1 MAGSYELVYRV
12 SRGRKEPD
20 DTNVR
25 INVSPP
31 SCRDNWPLSWFI
43 DFFFPSLLENYI
55 YKYFKRREKRGE
67 GEEEGGTFRELEK
80 SLSRKYLF
88 RYDRMCV
95 TFMRKCCV
103 ATNFSLEALI
113 NGINLSRIL
122 RLNETIE
129 NTFHVCKIYNP
140 CSTFVEN
147 ARNSGTIGREKLSRI
162 KYPSTVSLDSRDP
175 GEMFTRQVFPAL
187 FPETFRC
194 LSNAASGQRI
204 TRYNSTRRVLIR
216 PQRADTPV
224 AMQEGGGGGRWWLSV
239 ARSL

>member
-67 GEEEGGTFRELEK
+67 GEEERGTFRELEK
-80 SLSRKYLF
+80 SLSHKYLF

-95 TFMRKCCV
+95 TFMRECCV

-129 NTFHVCKIYNP
+129 NTFHVCKIYNS
-140 CSTFVEN
+140 CSTFVRN
-147 ARNSGTIGREKLSRI
+147 ARIWNDWKRKIIEDKISIDSLARFSRSGRDVYETS
-162 KYPSTVSLDSRDP
+162 VSGLVPRNVP
-175 GEMFTRQVFPAL
+175 VFKQ
-187 FPETFRC
+187 RGVG
-194 LSNAASGQRI
+194 AAYHPLQF
-204 TRYNSTRRVLIR
+204 
-216 PQRADTPV
+216 D
-224 AMQEGGGGGRWWLSV
+224 
-239 ARSL
+239 